1 MIDNRKKT
9 DLRNEAGYRRLFVL
23 PLLAM
28 SCAALISLT
37 SCIDDV
43 PEYRPRLVVEGWIEQ
58 GQNPIVMLTV
68 PISPETGQVE
78 AIESLVRWG
87 RVTISDGDTTCVL
100 SGMSNRNYFP
110 PYIYTTYDMEG
121 EVGKT
126 YTIRATWK
134 GMETEGESAL
144 SAPFPI
150 DSVTAEPVD
159 GQSDRRNLTLW
170 ITGREGEHDYFRV
183 FTLLRGVDR
192 RYLPGMFGTLATEGR
207 GGALGINVSR
217 PKTSVDTV
225 EYMASYLVGDTVQ
238 IKLCRTSRYGFDFW
252 TDYQNAVTLGGSS
265 IISNSYR
272 IRSNLSAG
280 LGYWLAYGS
289 ATLIYIV
296 R

>member
-1 MIDNRKKT
+1 MNT
-9 DLRNEAGYRRLFVL
+9 L
-23 PLLAM
+23 PLLVAGCTAM
-28 SCAALISLT
+28 MSLS
-37 SCIDDV
+37 SCIDDG
-43 PEYRPRLVVEGWIEQ
+43 PEYQPWLVVEGWIEQ

-68 PISPETGQVE
+68 PMSPETGQVE

-121 EVGKT
+121 AVGKT

-134 GMETEGESAL
+134 GMETEGESTL
-144 SAPFPI
+144 LAPFPI
-150 DSVTAEPVD
+150 DFVTAEPVE

-170 ITGREGEHDYFRV
+170 ITGKKGAHDYFRV

-217 PKTSVDTV
+217 PKASVDTV
-225 EYMASYLVGDTVQ
+225 EYSASYLVGDTVQ
-238 IKLCRTSRYGFDFW
+238 IKLCRASRYGFDFW

-265 IISNSYR
+265 IISNSYK

-289 ATLIYIV
+289 ASLTYIV
-296 R
+296 P